1 VNRNIVDLLVALVG
15 VFFVFFI
22 AFALVE
28 NFIVNLT
35 SQGGFVNV
43 SDILAVTAI
52 LVSIIS
58 VSLTFG
64 WNIWIHSRTSDI
76 YQPVA
81 SVDFK
86 WLPPY
91 TMEGQETIVSIKNVG
106 KRNLRPAEVY
116 YQCSWESDKTELD
129 LGKFAEYLAPEETY
143 DFSIRIEPPIEPKVY
158 SVNFHI
164 TEKDSGLTWRARR
177 MFYIPTPDEM
187 IAGKQ

>member
-1 VNRNIVDLLVALVG
+1 MNRNIVDFLVALVG

-22 AFALVE
+22 AFILVE
-28 NFIVNLT
+28 NFIVNLVN
-35 SQGGFVNV
+35 QGGFLNV
-43 SDILAVTAI
+43 SDILAFTAI

-106 KRNLRPAEVY
+106 KRNLKPSEVY
-116 YQCSWESDKTELD
+116 YHCSWESDEIELD

-143 DFSIRIEPPIEPKVY
+143 DFSIRIEPPSEPKVY
-158 SVNFHI
+158 SIDFHI
-164 TEKDSGLTWRARR
+164 TEKESGLTWRARR
-177 MFYIPTPDEM
+177 MFFVPAADEV
-187 IAGKQ
+187 ITGK